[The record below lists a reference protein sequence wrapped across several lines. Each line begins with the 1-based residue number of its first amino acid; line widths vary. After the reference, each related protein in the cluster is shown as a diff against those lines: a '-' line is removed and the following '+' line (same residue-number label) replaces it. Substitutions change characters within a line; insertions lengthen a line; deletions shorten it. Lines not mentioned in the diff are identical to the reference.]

1 MRKLIDAV
9 DLMAKATMSNE
20 PLHQSTFMDV
30 DQNSHKR
37 KSFCDTD
44 ESIQSDPKVRT
55 KQGRR
60 HGVDLGGHVHPT
72 FLRSVFIPKKKR
84 YQKH

>member
-9 DLMAKATMSNE
+9 DLMAKATMGNE

-44 ESIQSDPKVRT
+44 ESIQSEPKVCT
-55 KQGRR
+55 KFQKNSG
-60 HGVDLGGHVHPT
+60 
-72 FLRSVFIPKKKR
+72 FIKSFSLSL
-84 YQKH
+84 